1 MGLVVYEWLAT
12 YRSGKFILFV
22 LAVGL
27 AIYMKLL

>member
-12 YRSGKFILFV
+12 SISGKFILFV
-22 LAVGL
+22 LAVGF